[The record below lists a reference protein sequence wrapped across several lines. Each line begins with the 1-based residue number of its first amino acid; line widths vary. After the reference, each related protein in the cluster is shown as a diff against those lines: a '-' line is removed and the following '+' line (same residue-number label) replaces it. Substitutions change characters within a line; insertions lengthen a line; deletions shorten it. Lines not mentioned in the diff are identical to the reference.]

1 MARKKK
7 EPAEKENALVELKK
21 YLPANKALALSFA
34 VALVF
39 ASVGETTTT
48 LAVDPKNNAKQNMV
62 LEKEKEKEAQQ
73 AERDWEQ
80 DEEQGYSSYNPGYGY
95 YHRPFM
101 FTGSSS
107 SNSKRATWGSSTA
120 TKKSSV
126 GGYSISKGG
135 ATG

>member
-1 MARKKK
+1 MASKKK
-7 EPAEKENALVELKK
+7 DVDELKK

-39 ASVGETTTT
+39 ANVGDTTTT
-48 LAVDPKNNAKQNMV
+48 LAVDPKNMSKQNLV
-62 LEKEKEKEAQQ
+62 LEKEKEKEARE
-73 AERDWEQ
+73 AEREWEQ
-80 DEEQGYSSYNPGYGY
+80 DEEQGYSYYNTGSGY
-95 YHRPFM
+95 YYRPWM
-101 FTGSSS
+101 YSGSSY
-107 SNSKRATWGSSTA
+107 SNSRRAAWGSSTA